1 MGSKKVYTVNSDGK
15 LPHKVSD
22 NSMASSDS
30 SSTYHNSHGISW
42 VMAAIF
48 IVGDMMGAGM
58 ISLPLSLGR
67 AGLIAGVVLILLAS
81 LFSGYTGIQLGEN
94 WEMMQTRWPK
104 YRTHCRRPYPEMAYR
119 ALGNWARQAV
129 AVCLVVSQ
137 FLIACV
143 LLLISAENFT
153 QLLNTFFN
161 LHLDFC
167 IFIVAIALVLWP
179 FSLLQSPMDF
189 WQLAVISALSST
201 VAAGLIVFGASW
213 DMPNC
218 APYRKMPSLEAK
230 QFTLAYGTIVFAFG
244 GHGAFPTIQH
254 DMANPGQFNKSVISS
269 YILITIVY
277 LAVSITGL
285 MAYGNSMVDTVI
297 PSIQLTWVA
306 QTINVLITAHI
317 MPTIII
323 VLSPLSQ
330 QVEEWIKIPNRE
342 FGGWQ
347 NTNYKKVSEFGARRV
362 LVRTIILFLV
372 CFTALSVLKLGLFL
386 DLVGATTI
394 TLMTML
400 LPSIFWLFMQASA
413 KKREDGLKAGTI
425 QPNSPDVETASL
437 ADVWYYTP
445 KLLLAFNLISLT
457 FGFIGGATSAWSAIE
472 ALIFSEQLA
481 PCYVKW
487 FRHGF
492 TASVAGGSLNCC
504 GAFKNISY
512 YGDQCASLDSAFH

>member
-1 MGSKKVYTVNSDGK
+1 MGSKRVYTVNSSDGS
-15 LPHKVSD
+15 LPKKVSD
-22 NSMASSDS
+22 NSMASTDS

-42 VMAAIF
+42 AMAAVF

-67 AGLIAGVVLILLAS
+67 AGLIAGCVLILLAS
-81 LFSGYTGIQLGEN
+81 LFSGYTGCQLGEN
-94 WEMMQTRWPK
+94 WEMMQNRWPK

-153 QLLNTFFN
+153 NLLNTFFN

-167 IFIVAIALVLWP
+167 IFIVAIALILWP
-179 FSLLQSPMDF
+179 FSMLQSPMDF
-189 WQLAVISALSST
+189 WQLAVISAASST

-213 DMPNC
+213 DMSAC
-218 APYRKMPSLEAK
+218 VPYRQMPSLETK

-285 MAYGNSMVDTVI
+285 MAYGDSMVDTVI

-330 QVEEWIKIPNRE
+330 QVEEWIKIPN
-342 FGGWQ
+342 Q
-347 NTNYKKVSEFGARRV
+347 FGARRA
-362 LVRTIILFLV
+362 LVRTLILFCV

-413 KKREDGLKAGTI
+413 KKREDLIKMGQV

-445 KLLLAFNLISLT
+445 KMLLAFNCISLT
-457 FGFIGGATSAWSAIE
+457 FGLVGGLTSAWSAIE
-472 ALIFSEQLA
+472 ALIFSEQVA
-481 PCYVKW
+481 PCYVNW
-487 FRHGF
+487 FRNGF
-492 TASVAGGSLNCC
+492 NAQIAGGSLNCC
-504 GAFKNISY
+504 GAFKNITH
-512 YGDQCASLDSAFH
+512 YGNPDQCAAFHH

>member
-1 MGSKKVYTVNSDGK
+1 MGSKKVYTVNTDGK

-22 NSMASSDS
+22 NSVASSDS
-30 SSTYHNSHGISW
+30 SSSYHNSHGISW
-42 VMAAIF
+42 LMAAVF

-81 LFSGYTGIQLGEN
+81 IFSGYTGVQLGQN
-94 WEMMQTRWPK
+94 WEMMQNRWPK

-119 ALGNWARQAV
+119 ALGPWARQSV

-153 QLLNTFFN
+153 NLLNTFFS

-179 FSLLQSPMDF
+179 FCMLQSPMDF

-213 DMPNC
+213 DMGTC
-218 APYRKMPSLEAK
+218 SQYRKMPSLDAK
-230 QFTLAYGTIVFAFG
+230 QFTLSYGTIVFAFG

-254 DMANPGQFNKSVISS
+254 DMAMPSQFNKSVISS

-277 LAVSITGL
+277 LGVSITGL
-285 MAYGNSMVDTVI
+285 MAYGDSMIDTVI

-323 VLSPLSQ
+323 VLSPLAQ
-330 QVEEWIKIPNRE
+330 QVEEWIKIPN
-342 FGGWQ
+342 Q
-347 NTNYKKVSEFGARRV
+347 FGARRF
-362 LVRTIILFLV
+362 LVRTVILFLV
-372 CFTALSVLKLGLFL
+372 CFTALSVLKLGLFFGL
-386 DLVGATTI
+386 GRCDNNHFNDNVTTKYLLVIHA
-394 TLMTML
+394 
-400 LPSIFWLFMQASA
+400 SIRQ
-413 KKREDGLKAGTI
+413 KKRRWIETWMCSTELSRCRDR
-425 QPNSPDVETASL
+425 DV
-437 ADVWYYTP
+437 
-445 KLLLAFNLISLT
+445 
-457 FGFIGGATSAWSAIE
+457 G
-472 ALIFSEQLA
+472 
-481 PCYVKW
+481 
-487 FRHGF
+487 
-492 TASVAGGSLNCC
+492 
-504 GAFKNISY
+504 
-512 YGDQCASLDSAFH
+512 

>member
-1 MGSKKVYTVNSDGK
+1 MGTKKVYTVNSDGK
-15 LPHKVSD
+15 LPQKHSET
-22 NSMASSDS
+22 SMASSDS

-42 VMAAIF
+42 AMAAVF

-94 WEMMQTRWPK
+94 WEMMQIRWPK

-153 QLLNTFFN
+153 NLLNTFFG

-179 FSLLQSPMDF
+179 FSMLQSPMDF

-213 DMPNC
+213 DMPTC
-218 APYRKMPSLEAK
+218 APHRQMPALTAK
-230 QFTLAYGTIVFAFG
+230 QFTLSYGTIVFAFG

-254 DMANPGQFNKSVISS
+254 DMAMPGQFNKSVISS
-269 YILITIVY
+269 YILITLVY

-285 MAYGNSMVDTVI
+285 MSYGDSMVNTVI

-317 MPTIII
+317 LPTIII

-330 QVEEWIKIPNRE
+330 QVEEWIRIPN
-342 FGGWQ
+342 Q
-347 NTNYKKVSEFGARRV
+347 FGARRF
-362 LVRTIILFLV
+362 LVRTIVLFLV

-400 LPSIFWLFMQASA
+400 LPSIFWLFMQASH

-425 QPNSPDVETASL
+425 LPNTPDVETASL

-457 FGFIGGATSAWSAIE
+457 FGLVGGLTSAWSAIE
-472 ALIFSEQLA
+472 ALIFSEQVA
-481 PCYVKW
+481 PCYVNW

-492 TASVAGGSLNCC
+492 TAEVAGGSVNCC
-504 GAFKNISY
+504 GVFKNITH
-512 YGDQCASLDSAFH
+512 YGGIEQCSILSSGH

>member
-1 MGSKKVYTVNSDGK
+1 MGSKKVYTVNSGGK
-15 LPHKVSD
+15 LPHKVSE
-22 NSMASSDS
+22 NSTVSTDS

-42 VMAAIF
+42 LMAAVF

-58 ISLPLSLGR
+58 ISLPLALGR
-67 AGLIAGVVLILLAS
+67 SGLIAGCVLILLAS
-81 LFSGYTGIQLGEN
+81 IFSGYTGIQLGEN
-94 WEMMQTRWPK
+94 WEMMQIRWPK

-119 ALGNWARQAV
+119 ALGNWARQVV

-153 QLLNTFFN
+153 NLLNTFFH

-167 IFIVAIALVLWP
+167 VFIVAIALVLWP

-189 WQLAVISALSST
+189 WQLAVISAVSST
-201 VAAGLIVFGASW
+201 IAAGLIVFGASW
-213 DMPNC
+213 DMTSC
-218 APYRKMPSLEAK
+218 VPYRQMPSLEAK

-254 DMANPGQFNKSVISS
+254 DMAMPHQFNKSVISS
-269 YILITIVY
+269 YILITLVY

-285 MAYGNSMVDTVI
+285 IAYGDSMIDTVI

-306 QTINVLITAHI
+306 QTINILITAHI
-317 MPTIII
+317 LPTIII

-330 QVEEWIKIPNRE
+330 QVEEWIKIPNQ
-342 FGGWQ
+342 FGC
-347 NTNYKKVSEFGARRV
+347 RRV
-362 LVRTIILFLV
+362 LVRTFILFLV
-372 CFTALSVLKLGLFL
+372 MFTALSVLKLGLFL

-425 QPNSPDVETASL
+425 QQNSPDVETATL

-445 KLLLAFNLISLT
+445 KLLLAFNCISLT
-457 FGFIGGATSAWSAIE
+457 FGLLGGLTSAFSAIE
-472 ALIFSEQLA
+472 ALIISEQVA
-481 PCYVKW
+481 PCYVNW
-487 FRHGF
+487 FRDGF
-492 TASVAGGSLNCC
+492 KSTREGGSLHCC
-504 GAFKNISY
+504 GAFKNISV
-512 YGDQCASLDSAFH
+512 YGDQCAA